1 MVERVK
7 KLKKSILKKRNDFE
21 INGWKIRKLKKT
33 LEKMAEGTMCE
44 KANQGERWKN
54 EKLEKYNI
62 V

>member
-44 KANQGERWKN
+44 KANQGEKMKKWKTW
-54 EKLEKYNI
+54 KI
-62 V
+62 